1 MPDIHQSMFP
11 FLKKFFG
18 EAAAK
23 NTFFPEHGRKLTDK
37 LSAVPL
43 LF

>member
-1 MPDIHQSMFP
+1 MFP

-18 EAAAK
+18 EAAE

>member
-11 FLKKFFG
+11 FLKKFSG

-37 LSAVPL
+37 LSAMPL